1 MSGLAIAAFT
11 ILLVRLLIVVIN
23 IYHRQWLKEV
33 DLFDEP
39 LVSVLIPARNEEWN
53 LPFILADLEV
63 HDYRNIEVIVYDD
76 LSDDGTLAVV
86 RSFAERD
93 SRFSV
98 VKGGELPVGWL
109 GKNHGCHQL
118 SLKARGSYLLF
129 LDADV
134 RVRTGLITRTLGHM
148 IHYNL
153 SLLSIFPRQRMHTLG
168 ELLTVPA
175 MNLILLSL
183 LPMRLIRLS
192 HRPSLAAAN
201 GQFML
206 FEASTYREQRYHEQ
220 VRGQNVEDM
229 AIIRLMKQQWL
240 KVHTM
245 LSSGEVECRMY
256 RGYGEA
262 IGGMTRSVFAFFGGS
277 GVVLLLFMVF
287 TTFGFLF
294 AWLGLSWQWGVVYL
308 ALTWLLRMLVAAV
321 SRQPLFWNAVLQPL
335 QQVSFVVMV
344 VEAFRRRFRERNSW
358 KGREIKFEGK

>member
-11 ILLVRLLIVVIN
+11 ILLVRFLIVVIN
-23 IYHRQWLKEV
+23 MYHRQWLKEV
-33 DLFDEP
+33 DLSAEP
-39 LVSVLIPARNEEWN
+39 LVSVLIPARNEEQN
-53 LPFILADLEV
+53 LPLILADLEK
-63 HDYRNIEVIVYDD
+63 HDYVNIEVIVYDD
-76 LSDDGTLAVV
+76 LSDDRTLEVA
-86 RSFAERD
+86 RSFADRD

-98 VKGGELPVGWL
+98 FEGRELPGGWQ

-118 SLKARGSYLLF
+118 SLKARGDYLLF

-134 RVRTGLITRTLGHM
+134 RVRPWLIRRSLGHM
-148 IHYNL
+148 IHYDL
-153 SLLSIFPRQRMHTLG
+153 SLLSIFPRQLMQTLG

-206 FEASTYREQRYHEQ
+206 FEAGTYREQRYHEQ

-229 AIIRLMKQQWL
+229 AIIRQMKQQRL
-240 KVHTM
+240 RVHTM

-256 RGYGEA
+256 RGYYEA

-277 GVVLLLFMVF
+277 GVVLLLYTVF
-287 TTFGFLF
+287 TTIGFLF
-294 AWLGLSWQWGVVYL
+294 VWFGLSWQWGMVYL
-308 ALTWLLRMLVAAV
+308 ALTWLMRMIVAAV

-335 QQVSFVVMV
+335 QQASFLVMV
-344 VEAFRRRFRERNSW
+344 TEAFRRRFRERNSW
-358 KGREIKFEGK
+358 KGREIRFE

>member
-1 MSGLAIAAFT
+1 MSGLAIAAYT

-23 IYHRQWLKEV
+23 IFHRQWLKDVE
-33 DLFDEP
+33 LSAEP
-39 LVSVLIPARNEEWN
+39 LVSVLIPARNEERN
-53 LPFILADLEV
+53 LPLILGDLET
-63 HDYRNIEVIVYDD
+63 HDYSNIEVIVYDD
-76 LSDDGTLAVV
+76 LSEDGTVDVA
-86 RSFAERD
+86 RSFTARD
-93 SRFSV
+93 QRFKV
-98 VKGGELPVGWL
+98 VEGVALPAGWL

-118 SLKARGSYLLF
+118 SLQAQGSYMLF

-134 RVRTGLITRTLGHM
+134 RVKPGLIRRSLGHIM
-148 IHYNL
+148 QREL
-153 SLLSIFPRQRMHTLG
+153 SLLSIFPRQLMLTLG
-168 ELLTVPA
+168 ERLTVPA

-183 LPMRLIRLS
+183 LPMRLIRIS

-206 FEASTYREQRYHEQ
+206 FEAENYRAQRYHER
-220 VRGQNVEDM
+220 VRELNVEDM
-229 AIIRLMKQQWL
+229 AIIKLMKVQGRR
-240 KVHTM
+240 VHTM

-256 RGYGEA
+256 GGFGEA

-277 GVVLLLFMVF
+277 GVVLLLFTVF

-294 AWLGLSWQWGVVYL
+294 VWLGLSWHWAVGYL
-308 ALTWLLRMLVAAV
+308 ALTWLMRMLVSWV

-335 QQVSFVVMV
+335 QQASFVVMV

>member
-1 MSGLAIAAFT
+1 MSGLAIAALT

-23 IYHRQWLKEV
+23 VYHRQWLRETE
-33 DLFDEP
+33 LPAAP
-39 LVSVLIPARNEEWN
+39 LVSILIPARNEERS
-53 LPFILADLEV
+53 LPLILADLEA

-76 LSDDGTLAVV
+76 SSEDGTLAVA
-86 RSFAERD
+86 RGFADRD

-98 VKGGELPVGWL
+98 LEGRELPAGWL

-118 SLKARGSYLLF
+118 SQQARGDYLLF

-134 RVRTGLITRTLGHM
+134 RVRPGLIRRSLGRM
-148 IHYNL
+148 MQYDL
-153 SLLSIFPRQRMHTLG
+153 SLLSLFPRQKMHTLG

-183 LPMRLIRLS
+183 LPMRLIRIS
-192 HRPSLAAAN
+192 PRPSLAAAN

-206 FEASTYREQRYHEQ
+206 FDADTYRAQQYHER
-220 VRGQNVEDM
+220 VREMNVEDM
-229 AIIRLMKQQWL
+229 AIIRLIKVQRL

-256 RGYGEA
+256 RGFGEA

-277 GVVLLLFMVF
+277 GLVLLLFTVF

-294 AWLGLSWQWGVVYL
+294 VWLGLSWQWMVLYL
-308 ALTWLLRMLVAAV
+308 ALTWLMRMLVAAM

-335 QQVSFVVMV
+335 QQASFVLLV
-344 VEAFRRRFRERNSW
+344 VEAFRRRFRARNSW
-358 KGREIKFEGK
+358 KGREIKFT